1 MSKVRYD
8 RWIAGGVALLLHLL
22 VVGLLF
28 WLSMD
33 ASEQKH
39 TRDKEIWIS
48 VGVDPDF
55 GDKIEH
61 QGDLV
66 AAASTSARPAS
77 AASESAQPAPP
88 QQPAPKAPEATPT
101 PTPRPTPTPVRAAPT
116 KEKPKPVQKPAA
128 PSERDV
134 DNKVAGLFDRKKP
147 TGAESGTGKS
157 DAGSGVAD
165 KGRAGSSAGW
175 ALDGR
180 SIVGNGG
187 RPVMPTRVPD
197 IRGTVVVEIT
207 VNAAGQVTNAKV
219 LLRGTNVVD
228 SKLRSAALQAARKT
242 RFNALDGVPD
252 QKGTITYHF
261 DVKG

>member
-101 PTPRPTPTPVRAAPT
+101 PRPTPTPARATPT

-147 TGAESGTGKS
+147 TGVESGTGKS

-165 KGRAGSSAGW
+165 RGTVGSSAGW
-175 ALDGR
+175 SLDGR

-207 VNAAGQVTNAKV
+207 VNAAGQVTNAEV
-219 LLRGTNVVD
+219 RLRGTNVVD

-242 RFNALDGVPD
+242 RFNALSGVPD

>member
-1 MSKVRYD
+1 M
-8 RWIAGGVALLLHLL
+8 LLHLF

-101 PTPRPTPTPVRAAPT
+101 PRPTPTPVRATQT
-116 KEKPKPVQKPAA
+116 KEKHKPVQKPAA

-134 DNKVAGLFDRKKP
+134 DDKVSGLFDRKKP

-175 ALDGR
+175 SLDGR

-242 RFNALDGVPD
+242 RFNALGGVPD

>member
-101 PTPRPTPTPVRAAPT
+101 PRPTPTPARVTPT

-134 DNKVAGLFDRKKP
+134 DNKVSGLFDRKKP
-147 TGAESGTGKS
+147 TGSESGTGKS

-165 KGRAGSSAGW
+165 KGKAGSSAGW
-175 ALDGR
+175 SLDGR

-242 RFNALDGVPD
+242 RFNALGGVPD

>member
-33 ASEQKH
+33 ASKQEH

-55 GDKIEH
+55 GDKIEQ

-66 AAASTSARPAS
+66 AASTSARPAS
-77 AASESAQPAPP
+77 AASESAQPTPP
-88 QQPAPKAPEATPT
+88 QQQAPKAPEATPT
-101 PTPRPTPTPVRAAPT
+101 PRPAPTPVRSTTT
-116 KEKPKPVQKPAA
+116 KETPKPVQKPAT
-128 PSERDV
+128 PSKREV

-147 TGAESGTGKS
+147 AGSESGTGKS

-165 KGRAGSSAGW
+165 KGKAGSSAGW
-175 ALDGR
+175 SLDGR

-207 VNAAGQVTNAKV
+207 VNAAGQVTNAEV
-219 LLRGTNVVD
+219 RLRGTNVVD

-242 RFNALDGVPD
+242 RFNAVEGVPD

>member
-22 VVGLLF
+22 IVGLLF

-101 PTPRPTPTPVRAAPT
+101 PRPTPTPARATPT

-134 DNKVAGLFDRKKP
+134 DNKVSGLFDRKKP
-147 TGAESGTGKS
+147 MGSESGTGKS

-175 ALDGR
+175 SLDGR

-242 RFNALDGVPD
+242 RFNALSGVPN

>member
-101 PTPRPTPTPVRAAPT
+101 PRPTPTPARATPT

-175 ALDGR
+175 SLDGR

-207 VNAAGQVTNAKV
+207 VNAAGQVTNAEV
-219 LLRGTNVVD
+219 RLRGTNVVD

-242 RFNALDGVPD
+242 RFNALGGVPD

>member
-66 AAASTSARPAS
+66 AAASTSARPTS

-101 PTPRPTPTPVRAAPT
+101 PRPTPTPVRATPT
-116 KEKPKPVQKPAA
+116 KEKPKAVQKPTG
-128 PSERDV
+128 PSEREVAD
-134 DNKVAGLFDRKKP
+134 KVSGLFDRKKP
-147 TGAESGTGKS
+147 TGSESGTGKS

-175 ALDGR
+175 SLDGR

-207 VNAAGQVTNAKV
+207 VNAAGQVIDAKV
-219 LLRGTNVVD
+219 RLRGTNVVD
-228 SKLRSAALQAARKT
+228 SALRDAAVKAARKT
-242 RFNALDGVPD
+242 RFNALGGVPD

>member
-28 WLSMD
+28 WLSMG
-33 ASEQKH
+33 ASKQEH

-55 GDKIEH
+55 GDKIEQ

-66 AAASTSARPAS
+66 AASTSARPAS
-77 AASESAQPAPP
+77 AASESAQPTPP
-88 QQPAPKAPEATPT
+88 QQQAPKAPEAT
-101 PTPRPTPTPVRAAPT
+101 PTPRPTPTPVRSITT
-116 KEKPKPVQKPAA
+116 KKTPKPVQKPAA
-128 PSERDV
+128 PSEREV

-147 TGAESGTGKS
+147 TGSESGTGKS

-165 KGRAGSSAGW
+165 KGKVGSSAGW
-175 ALDGR
+175 SLDGR

-207 VNAAGQVTNAKV
+207 VNATGKVTNAEV
-219 LLRGTNVVD
+219 RLRGTNVVD
-228 SKLRSAALQAARKT
+228 SKLRSAALQAACKT
-242 RFNALDGVPD
+242 RFNAVGGVPD

>member
-1 MSKVRYD
+1 MSKVRSD

-22 VVGLLF
+22 IVGLLF

-55 GDKIEH
+55 GDKSQN

-66 AAASTSARPAS
+66 AAASTSARPAT
-77 AASESAQPAPP
+77 AAAESAQPAPP

-101 PTPRPTPTPVRAAPT
+101 PRPTPTPARATPT

-128 PSERDV
+128 PSEREVAD
-134 DNKVAGLFDRKKP
+134 KVSGLFDRKKP
-147 TGAESGTGKS
+147 TGSESGTGKS

-165 KGRAGSSAGW
+165 RGTVGSSAGW
-175 ALDGR
+175 SLDGR

-207 VNAAGQVTNAKV
+207 VNAAGQVIDAKV
-219 LLRGTNVVD
+219 RLRGTNVVD
-228 SKLRSAALQAARKT
+228 NALRKAAVEAARKT
-242 RFNALDGVPD
+242 RFNALGGVPD

>member
-1 MSKVRYD
+1 MSKVRSD

-77 AASESAQPAPP
+77 AASQSAQPAPP

-101 PTPRPTPTPVRAAPT
+101 PRPTPTPARATPT
-116 KEKPKPVQKPAA
+116 KEKPQAVQKPTG

-157 DAGSGVAD
+157 DTGSGVAD

-175 ALDGR
+175 SLDGR

-207 VNAAGQVTNAKV
+207 VNAAGQVIDAKV
-219 LLRGTNVVD
+219 RLRGTNVVD
-228 SKLRSAALQAARKT
+228 SALREAAVKAARKT
-242 RFNALDGVPD
+242 RFNALGGVPD

>member
-1 MSKVRYD
+1 MSKVRSD

-77 AASESAQPAPP
+77 AASESAQPASP
-88 QQPAPKAPEATPT
+88 QQPAPKAPEAT

>member
-101 PTPRPTPTPVRAAPT
+101 PRPTPTPARATPT

-134 DNKVAGLFDRKKP
+134 DNKVSGLFDRKKP

-175 ALDGR
+175 SLDGR

-242 RFNALDGVPD
+242 RFNALGGVPD

>member
-77 AASESAQPAPP
+77 AASESAQPAPS

-101 PTPRPTPTPVRAAPT
+101 PRPTPTPARATPT
-116 KEKPKPVQKPAA
+116 KEKPKPVPKPAA

-134 DNKVAGLFDRKKP
+134 DNKVSGLFDRKKP
-147 TGAESGTGKS
+147 TGSESGTGKS

-165 KGRAGSSAGW
+165 KGKAGFSAGW
-175 ALDGR
+175 SLDGR

-242 RFNALDGVPD
+242 RFNALGGVPD

>member
-61 QGDLV
+61 QGDLL

-101 PTPRPTPTPVRAAPT
+101 PRPTPTPARATPT

-147 TGAESGTGKS
+147 TGSESGTGKS

-175 ALDGR
+175 SLDGR

-242 RFNALDGVPD
+242 RFNALGGVPD

>member
-66 AAASTSARPAS
+66 AAASTSARPAT
-77 AASESAQPAPP
+77 AAAESAQPAPP

-101 PTPRPTPTPVRAAPT
+101 PRPTPTPARATPT
-116 KEKPKPVQKPAA
+116 KEKHKPVQKPAA

-134 DNKVAGLFDRKKP
+134 DNKVSGLFDRKKP
-147 TGAESGTGKS
+147 TGSESGTGKS

-165 KGRAGSSAGW
+165 RGTVGSSAGW
-175 ALDGR
+175 SLDGR

-187 RPVMPTRVPD
+187 RPVMPTQVPD

-242 RFNALDGVPD
+242 RFNALGGVPD

>member
-8 RWIAGGVALLLHLL
+8 RWIAGGLALLLHLL

-33 ASEQKH
+33 ASKQEH

-55 GDKIEH
+55 GDKIEQ

-66 AAASTSARPAS
+66 AASTSARPAS
-77 AASESAQPAPP
+77 AASESAQPTPP
-88 QQPAPKAPEATPT
+88 QQQAPKAPEATPT
-101 PTPRPTPTPVRAAPT
+101 PRPAPTPVRSTTT
-116 KEKPKPVQKPAA
+116 KETPKPVQKPAT
-128 PSERDV
+128 PSKREV

-147 TGAESGTGKS
+147 AGSESGTGKS

-165 KGRAGSSAGW
+165 KGKAGSSAGW
-175 ALDGR
+175 SLDGR
-180 SIVGNGG
+180 SIVGNSG

-207 VNAAGQVTNAKV
+207 VNAAGQVTNAEV
-219 LLRGTNVVD
+219 RLRGTNVVD

-242 RFNALDGVPD
+242 RFNAVEGVPD

>member
-1 MSKVRYD
+1 MGASKQ
-8 RWIAGGVALLLHLL
+8 
-22 VVGLLF
+22 
-28 WLSMD
+28 
-33 ASEQKH
+33 EH

-55 GDKIEH
+55 GDKIEQ

-66 AAASTSARPAS
+66 AASTSARPAS
-77 AASESAQPAPP
+77 ATSESAQPTPP
-88 QQPAPKAPEATPT
+88 QQQAPKAPEATPT
-101 PTPRPTPTPVRAAPT
+101 SRPTPTPVRSTTT
-116 KEKPKPVQKPAA
+116 KETPKPVQKPAT
-128 PSERDV
+128 PSKREV

-147 TGAESGTGKS
+147 TGSESGTGKS

-165 KGRAGSSAGW
+165 KGKAGSSAGW

-207 VNAAGQVTNAKV
+207 VNAAGQVTNAEV
-219 LLRGTNVVD
+219 RLRGTNVVD

-242 RFNALDGVPD
+242 RFNAVGGVPD

>member
-28 WLSMD
+28 WLSMG
-33 ASEQKH
+33 ASKQER

-55 GDKIEH
+55 GDKIEQ

-66 AAASTSARPAS
+66 AASTSARPAS
-77 AASESAQPAPP
+77 AASESAQPTPP

-101 PTPRPTPTPVRAAPT
+101 PRPTPTPVRAITT
-116 KEKPKPVQKPAA
+116 KKTPKPVQKPAA
-128 PSERDV
+128 PSEREV

-147 TGAESGTGKS
+147 TGSESGTGKS

-165 KGRAGSSAGW
+165 KGKVGSSAGW
-175 ALDGR
+175 SLEGR

-207 VNAAGQVTNAKV
+207 VNAAGQVIDAKV

-228 SKLRSAALQAARKT
+228 SALRDAAVKAARKT
-242 RFNALDGVPD
+242 RFNALGGVPD

>member
-61 QGDLV
+61 QEDLV

-101 PTPRPTPTPVRAAPT
+101 PRPTPTPARATPT
-116 KEKPKPVQKPAA
+116 KEKHKPVQKPAA

-134 DNKVAGLFDRKKP
+134 DNKVSGLFDRKKP
-147 TGAESGTGKS
+147 TGSESGTGKS

-175 ALDGR
+175 SLDGR

-207 VNAAGQVTNAKV
+207 VNAAGQVIDAKV
-219 LLRGTNVVD
+219 RLRGTNVVD

-242 RFNALDGVPD
+242 RFNALGGVPD

>member
-101 PTPRPTPTPVRAAPT
+101 PRPTPTPARATPT

-134 DNKVAGLFDRKKP
+134 DNKVSGLFDRKKP
-147 TGAESGTGKS
+147 TGSESGTGKS

-175 ALDGR
+175 SLDGR

-207 VNAAGQVTNAKV
+207 VNAAGQVTNAEV
-219 LLRGTNVVD
+219 RLRGTNVVD

-242 RFNALDGVPD
+242 RFNALGGVPD

>member
-28 WLSMD
+28 WLSMG
-33 ASEQKH
+33 ASKQER

-55 GDKIEH
+55 GDKIEQ

-66 AAASTSARPAS
+66 AASTSARPAS
-77 AASESAQPAPP
+77 AASESAQPTPP

-101 PTPRPTPTPVRAAPT
+101 PRPTPTPVRSITT
-116 KEKPKPVQKPAA
+116 KKTPKPVQKSAA
-128 PSERDV
+128 PSEREV

-147 TGAESGTGKS
+147 TGSESGTGKS

-165 KGRAGSSAGW
+165 KEKVGSSAGW
-175 ALDGR
+175 SLEGR

-207 VNAAGQVTNAKV
+207 VNAAGKVTNAEV
-219 LLRGTNVVD
+219 RLRGTNVVD

-242 RFNALDGVPD
+242 RFNAVGGVPD

>member
-101 PTPRPTPTPVRAAPT
+101 PRPTPTPARATPT
-116 KEKPKPVQKPAA
+116 KEKPKSVQKPAA

-134 DNKVAGLFDRKKP
+134 DNKVSGLFDRKKP
-147 TGAESGTGKS
+147 TGSESGTGKS

-165 KGRAGSSAGW
+165 KGKAGSSAGW
-175 ALDGR
+175 SLDGR

-242 RFNALDGVPD
+242 RFNALSGVPD

>member
-1 MSKVRYD
+1 MGASKQER
-8 RWIAGGVALLLHLL
+8 
-22 VVGLLF
+22 
-28 WLSMD
+28 
-33 ASEQKH
+33 

-55 GDKIEH
+55 GDKIEQ
-61 QGDLV
+61 QGNLV
-66 AAASTSARPAS
+66 AASTSARPAS
-77 AASESAQPAPP
+77 AASESAQPTPP
-88 QQPAPKAPEATPT
+88 QQQAPKAPEATPT
-101 PTPRPTPTPVRAAPT
+101 LRPTPTPVRSTTT
-116 KEKPKPVQKPAA
+116 KETPKPVQKPAT
-128 PSERDV
+128 PSKREV

-147 TGAESGTGKS
+147 AGSESGTGKS

-165 KGRAGSSAGW
+165 KGKAGSSAGW
-175 ALDGR
+175 SLDGR

-207 VNAAGQVTNAKV
+207 VNAAGQVTNAEV
-219 LLRGTNVVD
+219 RLRGTNVVD

-242 RFNALDGVPD
+242 RFNAVGGVPD

>member
-101 PTPRPTPTPVRAAPT
+101 PRPTPTPARATPT

-134 DNKVAGLFDRKKP
+134 DNKVSGLFDRKKP
-147 TGAESGTGKS
+147 TGSESGTGKS

-175 ALDGR
+175 SLDGR

-228 SKLRSAALQAARKT
+228 SALREAAVRAARKT
-242 RFNALDGVPD
+242 RFNALGGVPD

>member
-101 PTPRPTPTPVRAAPT
+101 PRPTPTPARATPT

-134 DNKVAGLFDRKKP
+134 DNKVSGLFDRKKP
-147 TGAESGTGKS
+147 TGSESGTGKS

-175 ALDGR
+175 SLDGR

-242 RFNALDGVPD
+242 RFNALGGVPD

>member
-1 MSKVRYD
+1 MRYD

-66 AAASTSARPAS
+66 AAASTSARPAT
-77 AASESAQPAPP
+77 AAAESAQPAPP

-101 PTPRPTPTPVRAAPT
+101 PRPTPTPARATPT
-116 KEKPKPVQKPAA
+116 KEKPKSVQKPAA

-134 DNKVAGLFDRKKP
+134 DNKVSGLFDRKKP
-147 TGAESGTGKS
+147 TGSESGTGKS

-165 KGRAGSSAGW
+165 KGKAGSSAGW
-175 ALDGR
+175 SLDGR

-242 RFNALDGVPD
+242 RFNALSGVPD

>member
-77 AASESAQPAPP
+77 AASESAQPAPS

-101 PTPRPTPTPVRAAPT
+101 PRPTPTPARATPT

-134 DNKVAGLFDRKKP
+134 DNKVSGLFDRKKP
-147 TGAESGTGKS
+147 TGSESGTGKS

-175 ALDGR
+175 SLDGR

-242 RFNALDGVPD
+242 RFNALGGVPD

>member
-1 MSKVRYD
+1 MSKVRSD

-39 TRDKEIWIS
+39 TRDKKIWIS

-77 AASESAQPAPP
+77 AASESAQAAPP

-101 PTPRPTPTPVRAAPT
+101 PRPMPTPARATPT

-175 ALDGR
+175 SLDGR

-207 VNAAGQVTNAKV
+207 VNAAGQVIDAKV
-219 LLRGTNVVD
+219 RLRGTNVVD
-228 SKLRSAALQAARKT
+228 SVLRDAAVKAARKT
-242 RFNALDGVPD
+242 RFNALGGVPN

>member
-88 QQPAPKAPEATPT
+88 QQPAPKAPEAT

-242 RFNALDGVPD
+242 RFNAVGGVPD

>member
-101 PTPRPTPTPVRAAPT
+101 PRPTPTPARATPT

-134 DNKVAGLFDRKKP
+134 DNKVSGLFDRKKP
-147 TGAESGTGKS
+147 TGSESGTGKS

-175 ALDGR
+175 SLDGR

-207 VNAAGQVTNAKV
+207 VNAAGQVIDAKV
-219 LLRGTNVVD
+219 RLRGTNVVD

-242 RFNALDGVPD
+242 RFNALGGVPD

>member
-28 WLSMD
+28 WLSMG
-33 ASEQKH
+33 ASKQER

-55 GDKIEH
+55 GDKIEQ

-66 AAASTSARPAS
+66 AASTSARPAS
-77 AASESAQPAPP
+77 ATSESAQPTPP

-101 PTPRPTPTPVRAAPT
+101 PRPTPTPVRAITT
-116 KEKPKPVQKPAA
+116 KKTPKPVQKPAA
-128 PSERDV
+128 PSEREV

-147 TGAESGTGKS
+147 TGSESGTGKS

-165 KGRAGSSAGW
+165 KGKVGSSAGW
-175 ALDGR
+175 SLDGR

-207 VNAAGQVTNAKV
+207 VNATGKVTNAEV
-219 LLRGTNVVD
+219 RLRGTNVVD

-242 RFNALDGVPD
+242 RFNAVGGVPD

>member
-101 PTPRPTPTPVRAAPT
+101 PRPTPTPVRAAPT

-175 ALDGR
+175 SLDGR

-207 VNAAGQVTNAKV
+207 VNAAGQVTNAEV
-219 LLRGTNVVD
+219 RLRGTNVVD

-242 RFNALDGVPD
+242 RFNALGGVPD

>member
-33 ASEQKH
+33 ASKQER

-55 GDKIEH
+55 GDKIEQ

-66 AAASTSARPAS
+66 AASTSARPAS
-77 AASESAQPAPP
+77 ATSESTQPTSP
-88 QQPAPKAPEATPT
+88 QQQAPKAPEAT
-101 PTPRPTPTPVRAAPT
+101 PTPRPTPTPVRSTTT
-116 KEKPKPVQKPAA
+116 KETPKPVQKPAA
-128 PSERDV
+128 PSEREV
-134 DNKVAGLFDRKKP
+134 DSKVAGLFDRKKP
-147 TGAESGTGKS
+147 TGSESGTGKS

-165 KGRAGSSAGW
+165 KGKAGSSAGW
-175 ALDGR
+175 SLDGR

-207 VNAAGQVTNAKV
+207 VNAAGQVTNAEV
-219 LLRGTNVVD
+219 RLRGTNVVD

-242 RFNALDGVPD
+242 RFNAVGGVPD
-252 QKGTITYHF
+252 PKGTITYHF

>member
-28 WLSMD
+28 WLSMG
-33 ASEQKH
+33 ASKQEH

-55 GDKIEH
+55 GDKIEQ

-66 AAASTSARPAS
+66 AASTSARPAS
-77 AASESAQPAPP
+77 AASESAQPTPS
-88 QQPAPKAPEATPT
+88 QQQAPKAPEAISTK
-101 PTPRPTPTPVRAAPT
+101 RPTPTPAQAKQT
-116 KEKPKPVQKPAA
+116 KEEPKNVKKYTG
-128 PSERDV
+128 PSKSEV
-134 DNKVAGLFDRKKP
+134 DNNVAGLFARKKSA
-147 TGAESGTGKS
+147 GSESGTGKS
-157 DAGSGVAD
+157 NAGSGVAD
-165 KGRAGSSAGW
+165 KGKVGSSAGW
-175 ALDGR
+175 SLEGR

-207 VNAAGQVTNAKV
+207 VNAAGKVTNAEV
-219 LLRGTNVVD
+219 RLRGTNVVD

-242 RFNALDGVPD
+242 RFNAVGGVPD

>member
-77 AASESAQPAPP
+77 AASESAQAAPP

-101 PTPRPTPTPVRAAPT
+101 PHPTPTPARATPT
-116 KEKPKPVQKPAA
+116 KEKPKAVQKPTA

-175 ALDGR
+175 SLDGR

-207 VNAAGQVTNAKV
+207 VNAAGQVIDAKV
-219 LLRGTNVVD
+219 RLRGTNVVD
-228 SKLRSAALQAARKT
+228 SALREAAVKAARKT
-242 RFNALDGVPD
+242 RFNALGGVPD